1 VNLLV
6 GGYLLSSFQD
16 ILSRSSIFRDRN
28 VLSPHY
34 IPSTLPHREKE
45 INVIMSAIFPAL
57 KGEKPRSLLIYGKTG
72 TGKTSCVKYVMERFE
87 EMKNEKARM
96 CYVNCRIYNT
106 RYRVFHKLMKD
117 NIPEYAKT
125 GYGLSFFYEKI
136 IDLLDLNGI
145 NAIVVLDEV
154 DMVKDLDDL
163 IYTLTRANDDLK
175 RGGISIIGISN
186 KLSFK
191 ERLDPRSKSTLYET
205 EMIFPPYTSNQL
217 KSILEQRVKLGFS
230 DAAVDE
236 SAINLAA
243 AVAAQDNGDA
253 RYALKL
259 ILRAGE
265 IVDEEGAGVISERQV
280 TAARKSVDE
289 DISIEA
295 ISTLPQHQQIVLY
308 SIASLSMDGGRY
320 SKLTGNTDNYLLS
333 GEVYENY
340 LKDARNLRKEPRSA
354 RWYREYVNELEML
367 GLITTVESGKGM
379 RGHTRLIK
387 LAYSPAKVKSI
398 IENNLME

>member
-1 VNLLV
+1 M
-6 GGYLLSSFQD
+6 LSSFQD

-45 INVIMSAIFPAL
+45 INNIMSAISPAL
-57 KGEKPRSLLIYGKTG
+57 KGEKPRSIFIYGKTG
-72 TGKTSCVKYVMERFE
+72 TGKTSSVKYVMERFE
-87 EMKNEKARM
+87 EMKSERARM
-96 CYVNCRIYNT
+96 CYVNCRMYNT

-117 NIPEYAKT
+117 SIPEYAKT
-125 GYGLSFFYEKI
+125 GYGLSFFYEKL
-136 IDLLDLNGI
+136 IDLLDSRGTNLI
-145 NAIVVLDEV
+145 IVLDEV
-154 DMVKDLDDL
+154 DMVRDLDDL
-163 IYTLTRANDDLK
+163 IYTLTRANDDLRK
-175 RGGISIIGISN
+175 GGISIIGISN

-191 ERLDPRSKSTLYET
+191 DNLDPRSKSTLYET
-205 EMIFPPYTSNQL
+205 EMVFPPYTSNQL
-217 KSILEQRVKLGFS
+217 KSILDQRVKLGFS
-230 DAAVDE
+230 EAAVDE

-243 AVAAQDNGDA
+243 AIAAQDNGDA

-265 IVDEEGAGVISERQV
+265 IIDEEGAGVVSEKHV
-280 TAARKSVDE
+280 NAARRSVDE
-289 DISIEA
+289 DVSIEA

-308 SIASLSMDGGRY
+308 SIATLSMDGGRY

-340 LKDARNLRKEPRSA
+340 LKNARNLRKEPRSS
-354 RWYREYVNELEML
+354 RWYREYLNELEML
-367 GLITTVESGKGM
+367 GLINTVESGKGM

-387 LAYSPAKVKSI
+387 IAYSPTKVRSI
-398 IENNLME
+398 IERIMLE

>member
-1 VNLLV
+1 VNLI

-16 ILSRSSIFRDRN
+16 ILSRSSIFGDRN

-45 INVIMSAIFPAL
+45 INIVMSAISPAL
-57 KGEKPRSLLIYGKTG
+57 KGEKPRSMFIYGKTG

-87 EMKNEKARM
+87 EMKSDKARM

-117 NIPEYAKT
+117 NIPDYAKT
-125 GYGLSFFYEKI
+125 GYGLSFFYEKM
-136 IDLLDLNGI
+136 IDLLDSKAVNMVI
-145 NAIVVLDEV
+145 VLDEV
-154 DMVKDLDDL
+154 DMVRDLDDL
-163 IYTLTRANDDLK
+163 IYTLTRSNDDLK
-175 RGGISIIGISN
+175 VGGISIIGISN

-205 EMIFPPYTSNQL
+205 EIVFPPYTSTQL
-217 KSILEQRVKLGFS
+217 RSILEQRVKLGFS
-230 DAAVDE
+230 EGVVDD

-243 AVAAQDNGDA
+243 AMAAQDNGDA

-259 ILRAGE
+259 IMRAGE
-265 IVDEEGAGVISERQV
+265 IVDEEGAGIVSEKYV

-289 DISIEA
+289 DVSIEA

-308 SIASLSMDGGRY
+308 SIATLSMDGGRY

-333 GEVYENY
+333 GEVYETY
-340 LKDARNLRKEPRSA
+340 LRDSRNFKKEARSA
-354 RWYREYVNELEML
+354 RWYREYLNELEML
-367 GLITTVESGKGM
+367 GLVTTVESGKGM

-387 LAYSPAKVKSI
+387 LAYSPSKVKSI
-398 IENNLME
+398 IEKNILE

>member
-1 VNLLV
+1 M
-6 GGYLLSSFQD
+6 LSSFQE

-45 INVIMSAIFPAL
+45 IGVVMSAISPAL
-57 KGEKPRSLLIYGKTG
+57 KGEKPRSIFIYGKTG

-87 EMKNEKARM
+87 EMKNSKAKM

-117 NIPEYAKT
+117 NIPEYAKA

-136 IDLLDLNGI
+136 IDLTNSNGTNVI
-145 NAIVVLDEV
+145 MVLDEV
-154 DMVKDLDDL
+154 DMVRDLDDL

-175 RGGISIIGISN
+175 NGGISLIGISN

-191 ERLDPRSKSTLYET
+191 DRLDPRSKSTLYET
-205 EMIFPPYTSNQL
+205 EMVFAPYTSNQL

-230 DAAVDE
+230 DGAVDE
-236 SAINLAA
+236 SAINLASA
-243 AVAAQDNGDA
+243 MAAQDNGDA

-259 ILRAGE
+259 IMRAAE
-265 IVDEEGAGVISERQV
+265 IVDEEGAGVVSEKQV

-289 DISIEA
+289 DVSIEA

-320 SKLTGNTDNYLLS
+320 SKLVENSENFLLS

-340 LKDARNLRKEPRSA
+340 LKDARNFKKEPRSS
-354 RWYREYVNELEML
+354 RWYREYLNELEML
-367 GLITTVESGKGM
+367 GLINTVESGKGM
-379 RGHTRLIK
+379 RGHTRLIR
-387 LAYSPAKVKSI
+387 LAYPPLKVRSV
-398 IENNLME
+398 IEKNMLE

>member
-1 VNLLV
+1 M
-6 GGYLLSSFQD
+6 LSSFQD

-45 INVIMSAIFPAL
+45 INNIMSAISPAL
-57 KGEKPRSLLIYGKTG
+57 KGEKPRSIFIYGKTG
-72 TGKTSCVKYVMERFE
+72 TGKTSSVKYVMERFE
-87 EMKNEKARM
+87 EMKSERARM
-96 CYVNCRIYNT
+96 CYVNCRMYNT

-117 NIPEYAKT
+117 SIPEYAKT
-125 GYGLSFFYEKI
+125 GYGLSFFYEKL
-136 IDLLDLNGI
+136 IDLLDSGGTNLI
-145 NAIVVLDEV
+145 IVLDEV
-154 DMVKDLDDL
+154 DMVRDLDDL
-163 IYTLTRANDDLK
+163 IYTLTRANDDLRK
-175 RGGISIIGISN
+175 GGVSIIGISN

-191 ERLDPRSKSTLYET
+191 DNLDPRSKSTLYET
-205 EMIFPPYTSNQL
+205 EMVFPPYTSNQL
-217 KSILEQRVKLGFS
+217 KSILDQRVKLGFS
-230 DAAVDE
+230 EAAVDE

-243 AVAAQDNGDA
+243 AIAAQDNGDA

-265 IVDEEGAGVISERQV
+265 IIDEEGAGVVSEKHV
-280 TAARKSVDE
+280 NAARRSVDE
-289 DISIEA
+289 DVSIEA

-308 SIASLSMDGGRY
+308 SIATLSMDGGRY

-340 LKDARNLRKEPRSA
+340 LKNARNLRKEPRSS
-354 RWYREYVNELEML
+354 RWYREYLNELEML
-367 GLITTVESGKGM
+367 GLINTVESGKGM

-387 LAYSPAKVKSI
+387 IAYSPTKVRSI
-398 IENNLME
+398 IERIMLE

>member
-1 VNLLV
+1 
-6 GGYLLSSFQD
+6 LLSSFQE

-45 INVIMSAIFPAL
+45 IGAVMSVISPAL
-57 KGEKPRSLLIYGKTG
+57 KGEKPRSLFIYGTTG

-87 EMKNEKARM
+87 DMKSDKAKM

-117 NIPEYAKT
+117 NLPEYAKT

-136 IDLLDLNGI
+136 IDLINSNGTNI
-145 NAIVVLDEV
+145 IIVLDEV

-175 RGGISIIGISN
+175 IGGISIVGISN

-191 ERLDPRSKSTLYET
+191 DRLDPRSKSTLYET
-205 EMIFPPYTSNQL
+205 EMVFPPYTSNQL
-217 KSILEQRVKLGFS
+217 RSILEQRVKLGFS
-230 DAAVDE
+230 EGAVDE
-236 SAINLAA
+236 FAMNLAA
-243 AVAAQDNGDA
+243 AMAAQDNGDA

-259 ILRAGE
+259 IMRAGE
-265 IVDEEGAGVISERQV
+265 IVDEEGAGVVSEKHV

-289 DISIEA
+289 DVSIEA

-320 SKLTGNTDNYLLS
+320 SKLVENTENYLLS

-340 LKDARNLRKEPRSA
+340 LRDAKNFKKEPRSS
-354 RWYREYVNELEML
+354 RWYREYINELEML
-367 GLITTVESGKGM
+367 GLINTVESGKGM

-387 LAYSPAKVKSI
+387 LAYSPVKVKSI
-398 IENNLME
+398 VEKNILE

>member
-1 VNLLV
+1 M
-6 GGYLLSSFQD
+6 LSSFQD

-28 VLSPHY
+28 VLSLHY

-45 INVIMSAIFPAL
+45 INNIMSAISPAL
-57 KGEKPRSLLIYGKTG
+57 KGEKPRSIFIYGKTG
-72 TGKTSCVKYVMERFE
+72 TGKTSSVKYVMERFE
-87 EMKNEKARM
+87 EMKSERARM
-96 CYVNCRIYNT
+96 CYVNCRMYNT

-117 NIPEYAKT
+117 SIPEYAKT
-125 GYGLSFFYEKI
+125 GYGLSFFYEKL
-136 IDLLDLNGI
+136 IDLLDSGGTNLI
-145 NAIVVLDEV
+145 IVLDEV

-175 RGGISIIGISN
+175 KGGSSIIGISN
-186 KLSFK
+186 RLSFK
-191 ERLDPRSKSTLYET
+191 DNLDPRSKSTLYET
-205 EMIFPPYTSNQL
+205 EMVFPPYTSNQL
-217 KSILEQRVKLGFS
+217 KSILDQRVKLGFS
-230 DAAVDE
+230 EAAVDE

-243 AVAAQDNGDA
+243 AIAAQDNGDA

-265 IVDEEGAGVISERQV
+265 IVDEEGAGVVSEKHV
-280 TAARKSVDE
+280 NAARRSVDE
-289 DISIEA
+289 DVSIEA

-308 SIASLSMDGGRY
+308 SIATLSMDGGRY

-340 LKDARNLRKEPRSA
+340 LKNARNLRKEPRSS
-354 RWYREYVNELEML
+354 RWYREYLNELEML
-367 GLITTVESGKGM
+367 GLINTVESGKGM

-387 LAYSPAKVKSI
+387 IAYSPTKVRSI
-398 IENNLME
+398 IERIMLE

>member
-1 VNLLV
+1 MNLAI
-6 GGYLLSSFQD
+6 GGYLLSSFQE

-45 INVIMSAIFPAL
+45 ISAVMSIISPAL
-57 KGEKPRSLLIYGKTG
+57 KGEKPRSLFIYGKTG
-72 TGKTSCVKYVMERFE
+72 TGKTSCVKHVMERFE
-87 EMKNEKARM
+87 EMKNDKAKM

-117 NIPEYAKT
+117 NLPDYAKT

-136 IDLLDLNGI
+136 IDLINSNGANI
-145 NAIVVLDEV
+145 IMVLDEV

-175 RGGISIIGISN
+175 TGGISIVGISN

-191 ERLDPRSKSTLYET
+191 DRLDPRSKSTLYET
-205 EMIFPPYTSNQL
+205 EMVFPPYTSNQL
-217 KSILEQRVKLGFS
+217 RSILEQRVKLGFS
-230 DAAVDE
+230 EGAVDG

-243 AVAAQDNGDA
+243 AMSAQDNGDA

-259 ILRAGE
+259 IMRAAE
-265 IVDEEGAGVISERQV
+265 IVDEEGAGIVSEKHV
-280 TAARKSVDE
+280 NAARKSVDE

-295 ISTLPQHQQIVLY
+295 ITTLPQHQQIVLY

-320 SKLTGNTDNYLLS
+320 SKLIENNENYLLS

-340 LKDARNLRKEPRSA
+340 LRDAKNFKKDPRSS
-354 RWYREYVNELEML
+354 RWYREYINELEML
-367 GLITTVESGKGM
+367 GLINTVDSGKGM

-387 LAYSPAKVKSI
+387 LAYPPVKVKSI
-398 IENNLME
+398 IEKNMLE

>member
-1 VNLLV
+1 MNLLA
-6 GGYLLSSFQD
+6 GGNLLSSFQD
-16 ILSRSSIFRDRN
+16 ILSRSSIFKDRN

-45 INVIMSAIFPAL
+45 INTLISALSPAL
-57 KGEKPRSLLIYGKTG
+57 KGERPRSIFIYGKTG
-72 TGKTSCVKYVMERFE
+72 TGKTSSVKHVMEKFE
-87 EMKNEKARM
+87 EMKSDRARM
-96 CYVNCRIYNT
+96 CYVNCRIYNS

-117 NIPEYAKT
+117 LIPEYAKV

-136 IDLLDLNGI
+136 IEFLESKTTI
-145 NAIVVLDEV
+145 MIIVLDEV
-154 DMVKDLDDL
+154 DMVRDLDDL

-175 RGGISIIGISN
+175 RGGISLIGISN
-186 KLSFK
+186 KLYFK
-191 ERLDPRSKSTLYET
+191 ERLDPRSRSTLYET
-205 EMIFPPYTSNQL
+205 EMVFPPYTSNQL
-217 KSILEQRVKLGFS
+217 KSILEQRVRLGFS
-230 DAAVDE
+230 EGAVEE

-243 AVAAQDNGDA
+243 AIAAQDNGDA

-265 IVDEEGAGVISERQV
+265 IVDEEGVGVVSEKHV
-280 TAARKSVDE
+280 LAARKSVDE
-289 DISIEA
+289 DVSIEA

-308 SIASLSMDGGRY
+308 SIATLSMDGGRY

-340 LKDARNLRKEPRSA
+340 VRDARNFKKEPRSA
-354 RWYREYVNELEML
+354 RWYREYLRELEML
-367 GLITTVESGKGM
+367 GLITSVESGKGL

-387 LAYSPAKVKSI
+387 LVYPPAKVKSV
-398 IENNLME
+398 IEKNMFE